1 MLRPDRRRRAPRE
14 RAAAPAFSL
23 ASPRHRSQKSGRMS
37 RRLLVKI
44 SLGLLFSAAL
54 ALGLGCASKTT
65 KASPRS
71 GGDGQS
77 TIAVPAPA
85 FGQLPTPAALPPVL
99 LGIDVLEASG
109 FKAIAGKKIGLLT
122 HPAGVNRRGESTIDV
137 IRTRARQTKLVSLFA
152 PEHGFDGQILAAVN
166 FGDTRH
172 QPTGLPIFSLHG
184 KTRKPTPAML
194 KGLDAVVIDLQDIG
208 SRSYTFTSCMLYT
221 MAACFENNVE
231 VIVLDRP
238 NPLGGLKVDGPPLDF
253 EWKSYVGAFLV
264 PYVHGLTIGELA
276 HLAKDLPRIMAV
288 PGATGINVS
297 DKVREKGRLTIVPM
311 QGWRRSMRW
320 PDTGLKWVRT
330 SPMVPTYEAAVG
342 YAMVGLGTQNT
353 PWTSGIGREFPFR
366 GISFPKKTPD
376 EIIKTME
383 AYKIPGIKF
392 LKMQAMGPDNKPRTG
407 VYVEV
412 VDWEAWRPTE
422 LSFYMHKQA
431 ALWQPLNPFAALT
444 SAEERTFNIHV
455 GSTAWYQALKKQGG
469 KVDVASFIRNWQER
483 AAVYQKQSRKY
494 WLYP

>member
-14 RAAAPAFSL
+14 HAVAPAFSL

-65 KASPRS
+65 KASPPA
-71 GGDGQS
+71 GADGKG
-77 TIAVPAPA
+77 TVAATAPA
-85 FGQLPTPAALPPVL
+85 FGQLPAPATLPPVM

-166 FGDTRH
+166 FGDTLH

-311 QGWRRSMRW
+311 QGWRRAMRW

-376 EIIKTME
+376 DIIKTME
-383 AYKIPGIKF
+383 AYKIPGLKF

-412 VDWEAWRPTE
+412 VDWDAWRPTE